1 MTEVD
6 GPSSFAELQE
16 KNLSTPQPGLEW
28 DVAHVIG
35 SRSEMPPGGRCAR
48 QVPVELGRGGPSSGL
63 ALRIPLNSRAV
74 LWRCVAKDYKKGTL
88 IHPVT
93 LFFVIHRL
101 EVLRL
106 SHSLSF
112 LPHSLLPRSRN
123 HRFLYTL
130 SLFTHTHLHGLSQS
144 RIASQFVQSFHQS
157 RNNQLHSFK
166 PF

>member
-1 MTEVD
+1 MCYWT
-6 GPSSFAELQE
+6 
-16 KNLSTPQPGLEW
+16 
-28 DVAHVIG
+28 
-35 SRSEMPPGGRCAR
+35 RSKKPPGGRCAR

-63 ALRIPLNSRAV
+63 ALRILLNSTAV
-74 LWRCVAKDYKKGTL
+74 LWHCVAKDYKKATL

-106 SHSLSF
+106 SLSLSF
-112 LPHSLLPRSRN
+112 LSPIHSFLVLGITYSCTLFHSLP
-123 HRFLYTL
+123 
-130 SLFTHTHLHGLSQS
+130 THLHGLSQT

-166 PF
+166 PFLTSLSK